1 MKDFEFI
8 TMEEYCANMVCH
20 PLSFTSKDA
29 SNLERLNRRLN
40 EKAQKGWVR
49 ITNGDYPDELD
60 RYERDEIHNG
70 EMVFFLREI
79 EEEKVKCDHMEIH
92 GFTISGDGVETQKSK
107 ATSNFCKDCGEKLK

>member
-1 MKDFEFI
+1 MSEPFEFI
-8 TMEEYCANMVCH
+8 SDDEWREINKETGLCTLVRTRIEE
-20 PLSFTSKDA
+20 LLRSKSDM
-29 SNLERLNRRLN
+29 
-40 EKAQKGWVR
+40 GWVR
-49 ITNGDYPDELD
+49 INDGDYPDELD